1 MPDGRVTPM
10 HEYRRFIQH
19 ELNARGWRQADLVRE
34 SGLSRQLVSS
44 ILRDNRD
51 HLGQMP
57 DAETIQAIAT
67 GFGVPQER
75 VRVAAARSLADY
87 IDDGA
92 ALTIT
97 LGDVSTDA
105 LLNEIKRRID
115 HAEQPATPTPQ
126 PRTPGEAAE
135 SEKTQAADGRDQRQ
149 ADHDLAARDTGGIS
163 EGEQTRRD
171 MDQQGEAPDPE
182 GPEDGA

>member
-1 MPDGRVTPM
+1 MSTLSDL
-10 HEYRRFIQH
+10 
-19 ELNARGWRQADLVRE
+19 LNSGPVSARQAADLAD
-34 SGLSRQLVSS
+34 SKD
-44 ILRDNRD
+44 IDLRYGTLAGYWAGTHGR
-51 HLGQMP
+51 P
-57 DAETIQAIAT
+57 T
-67 GFGVPQER
+67 
-75 VRVAAARSLADY
+75 ARSLAKLAQVVPFTEKQLQEAAWGRSAPHGPY
-87 IDDGA
+87 VPPQEAVLLDDRQRRAVDELIRSIVA
-92 ALTIT
+92 AK
-97 LGDVSTDA
+97 GSRHGVEA
-105 LLNEIKRRID
+105 
-115 HAEQPATPTPQ
+115 TPQ

>member
-1 MPDGRVTPM
+1 M

-19 ELNARGWRQADLVRE
+19 ELDARGWRQADLVRE

-126 PRTPGEAAE
+126 PGTPREAA
-135 SEKTQAADGRDQRQ
+135 KGKKNDAGDPRDTDDLIDGRQSE
-149 ADHDLAARDTGGIS
+149 HDLVGRDTGDIS
-163 EGEQTRRD
+163 EGEAIRR
-171 MDQQGEAPDPE
+171 QQERTAEQG
-182 GPEDGA
+182 GA